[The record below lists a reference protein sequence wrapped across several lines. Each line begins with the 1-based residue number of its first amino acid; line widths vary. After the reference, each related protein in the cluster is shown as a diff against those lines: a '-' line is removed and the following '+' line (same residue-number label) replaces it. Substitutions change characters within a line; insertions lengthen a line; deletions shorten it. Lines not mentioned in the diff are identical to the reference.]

1 MELEGEMRELLEAV
15 AGAGSWA
22 VWMGVFDRGWM
33 RLLEAGGMSYQRARR
48 LTKRL
53 CRVIQECRAAVAK
66 RRNERQREVRAG
78 QRALREAEL
87 NQAVTELHQRHDD
100 AEETLDDLLRAD
112 WRVRVGYRRRREQVE
127 REAEQEATRRE
138 MERVRRRARRELK
151 RKEAAATALERQ
163 GRLKRG
169 RQTSIEE
176 AMQGRVRSADI
187 AEMAGAGSGMNDGDA
202 LGDGADEAGG
212 CSGNGTAATER
223 QNADPEAEERVA
235 RVIEQAE
242 RDVRRRRAL
251 ARLAVERGQRQRE
264 AARGQRLG
272 NGAKVRRSSRRRGR
286 RNRRQK
292 RRRGGESKQAAVAT
306 RTKKRRMYVD
316 SSDSEEE
323 EASEDAAEEHAEARG
338 SGMAGRL
345 VAGIQVRRRADNEGA
360 GGDRRCQEGA
370 AEARSGLGGGGKRGW
385 VS

>member
-1 MELEGEMRELLEAV
+1 M
-15 AGAGSWA
+15 
-22 VWMGVFDRGWM
+22 
-33 RLLEAGGMSYQRARR
+33 
-48 LTKRL
+48 
-53 CRVIQECRAAVAK
+53 
-66 RRNERQREVRAG
+66 
-78 QRALREAEL
+78 
-87 NQAVTELHQRHDD
+87 
-100 AEETLDDLLRAD
+100 
-112 WRVRVGYRRRREQVE
+112 
-127 REAEQEATRRE
+127 
-138 MERVRRRARRELK
+138 
-151 RKEAAATALERQ
+151 
-163 GRLKRG
+163 
-169 RQTSIEE
+169 
-176 AMQGRVRSADI
+176 
-187 AEMAGAGSGMNDGDA
+187 
-202 LGDGADEAGG
+202 
-212 CSGNGTAATER
+212 
-223 QNADPEAEERVA
+223 A

-370 AEARSGLGGGGKRGW
+370 AEERMCR
-385 VS
+385 

>member
-1 MELEGEMRELLEAV
+1 
-15 AGAGSWA
+15 
-22 VWMGVFDRGWM
+22 
-33 RLLEAGGMSYQRARR
+33 
-48 LTKRL
+48 
-53 CRVIQECRAAVAK
+53 
-66 RRNERQREVRAG
+66 
-78 QRALREAEL
+78 
-87 NQAVTELHQRHDD
+87 
-100 AEETLDDLLRAD
+100 
-112 WRVRVGYRRRREQVE
+112 
-127 REAEQEATRRE
+127 
-138 MERVRRRARRELK
+138 
-151 RKEAAATALERQ
+151 
-163 GRLKRG
+163 
-169 RQTSIEE
+169 
-176 AMQGRVRSADI
+176 
-187 AEMAGAGSGMNDGDA
+187 MNDGDA
-202 LGDGADEAGG
+202 MGDGEDEAGG

-264 AARGQRLG
+264 VPRGQRLG
-272 NGAKVRRSSRRRGR
+272 DGAKVRRSSRRRGR

-370 AEARSGLGGGGKRGW
+370 AEARGGLGGGGKRGW

>member
-1 MELEGEMRELLEAV
+1 MQQPGLARLAALAAWVLLGQPLTLPLNIKGHGSAWLV
-15 AGAGSWA
+15 A
-22 VWMGVFDRGWM
+22 
-33 RLLEAGGMSYQRARR
+33 
-48 LTKRL
+48 
-53 CRVIQECRAAVAK
+53 
-66 RRNERQREVRAG
+66 
-78 QRALREAEL
+78 RALAKH
-87 NQAVTELHQRHDD
+87 AHQP
-100 AEETLDDLLRAD
+100 
-112 WRVRVGYRRRREQVE
+112 
-127 REAEQEATRRE
+127 
-138 MERVRRRARRELK
+138 
-151 RKEAAATALERQ
+151 
-163 GRLKRG
+163 RL
-169 RQTSIEE
+169 
-176 AMQGRVRSADI
+176 
-187 AEMAGAGSGMNDGDA
+187 
-202 LGDGADEAGG
+202 
-212 CSGNGTAATER
+212 
-223 QNADPEAEERVA
+223 P
-235 RVIEQAE
+235 
-242 RDVRRRRAL
+242 RRRAL

-323 EASEDAAEEHAEARG
+323 EASEGAAEAHAEARG

-370 AEARSGLGGGGKRGW
+370 AEARGGLGGGGKRGW

>member
-1 MELEGEMRELLEAV
+1 M
-15 AGAGSWA
+15 
-22 VWMGVFDRGWM
+22 D
-33 RLLEAGGMSYQRARR
+33 
-48 LTKRL
+48 
-53 CRVIQECRAAVAK
+53 
-66 RRNERQREVRAG
+66 
-78 QRALREAEL
+78 
-87 NQAVTELHQRHDD
+87 
-100 AEETLDDLLRAD
+100 
-112 WRVRVGYRRRREQVE
+112 
-127 REAEQEATRRE
+127 
-138 MERVRRRARRELK
+138 
-151 RKEAAATALERQ
+151 
-163 GRLKRG
+163 
-169 RQTSIEE
+169 
-176 AMQGRVRSADI
+176 
-187 AEMAGAGSGMNDGDA
+187 DGDA
-202 LGDGADEAGG
+202 MGDGADEAGG

-264 AARGQRLG
+264 VARGQRLG

-370 AEARSGLGGGGKRGW
+370 AEARGGLGRGGGAKRGAW
-385 VS
+385 VSG

>member
-1 MELEGEMRELLEAV
+1 
-15 AGAGSWA
+15 
-22 VWMGVFDRGWM
+22 
-33 RLLEAGGMSYQRARR
+33 
-48 LTKRL
+48 
-53 CRVIQECRAAVAK
+53 
-66 RRNERQREVRAG
+66 
-78 QRALREAEL
+78 
-87 NQAVTELHQRHDD
+87 
-100 AEETLDDLLRAD
+100 
-112 WRVRVGYRRRREQVE
+112 
-127 REAEQEATRRE
+127 
-138 MERVRRRARRELK
+138 
-151 RKEAAATALERQ
+151 
-163 GRLKRG
+163 
-169 RQTSIEE
+169 
-176 AMQGRVRSADI
+176 
-187 AEMAGAGSGMNDGDA
+187 MNGGDA
-202 LGDGADEAGG
+202 MGDGEGAAGG
-212 CSGNGTAATER
+212 CGGNGTAATER

>member
-1 MELEGEMRELLEAV
+1 M
-15 AGAGSWA
+15 
-22 VWMGVFDRGWM
+22 
-33 RLLEAGGMSYQRARR
+33 
-48 LTKRL
+48 
-53 CRVIQECRAAVAK
+53 
-66 RRNERQREVRAG
+66 
-78 QRALREAEL
+78 
-87 NQAVTELHQRHDD
+87 
-100 AEETLDDLLRAD
+100 
-112 WRVRVGYRRRREQVE
+112 
-127 REAEQEATRRE
+127 
-138 MERVRRRARRELK
+138 
-151 RKEAAATALERQ
+151 
-163 GRLKRG
+163 
-169 RQTSIEE
+169 
-176 AMQGRVRSADI
+176 
-187 AEMAGAGSGMNDGDA
+187 
-202 LGDGADEAGG
+202 
-212 CSGNGTAATER
+212 
-223 QNADPEAEERVA
+223 A

-264 AARGQRLG
+264 VARGQRLG
-272 NGAKVRRSSRRRGR
+272 DGAKVRRSSRRRGR

-345 VAGIQVRRRADNEGA
+345 VAGIQVRRRVDNEGA